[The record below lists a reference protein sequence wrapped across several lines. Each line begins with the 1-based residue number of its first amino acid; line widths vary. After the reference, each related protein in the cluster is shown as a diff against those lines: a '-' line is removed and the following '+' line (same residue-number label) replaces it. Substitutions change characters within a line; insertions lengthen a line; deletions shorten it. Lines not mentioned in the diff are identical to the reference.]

1 MNDRLENVWWYGEVA
16 ENVFVFDLGFEFFEI
31 FKVCVVPLDV
41 VDVLSFWFRAAGEA
55 DDLEFGG
62 EAVLGF

>member
-1 MNDRLENVWWYGEVA
+1 MNDGLENVWWYGEVA

-31 FKVCVVPLDV
+31 FKVVVISLDII
-41 VDVLSFWFRAAGEA
+41 DALIFWFCATGEA